1 MALFSTIFRIAVSI
15 ALVCLLPACET
26 SPAPVSTG
34 SPPKAQLQYV
44 DLQSFD
50 RDLGNSLQAPLP
62 KIEVAFYDRVTPS
75 VMPARLESWM
85 AAVESSGGSVTVVP
99 PQSSV
104 TAKSPFLLLSALSS
118 LWTASKVAK
127 EYSAKPSYKAARGYD
142 AQIQLKLDD
151 RGDSVVDK
159 IVFLERKK

>member
-1 MALFSTIFRIAVSI
+1 MARFTTISTTAVSI
-15 ALVCLLPACET
+15 ALVFLLPACET
-26 SPAPVSTG
+26 NPASVSSG
-34 SPPKAQLQYV
+34 APPKAELQYI

-62 KIEVAFYDRVTPS
+62 KIEVAFYDRITPS
-75 VMPARLESWM
+75 AIPTRLESWM
-85 AAVESSGGSVTVVP
+85 AAVESSGGTVTVVP
-99 PQSSV
+99 PKSTV
-104 TAKSPFLLLSALSS
+104 TAKSPFLLLSVLSS
-118 LWTASKVAK
+118 LWTASKMAK
-127 EYSAKPSYKAARGYD
+127 EYSAKPSYKAAHGYD